1 MSVPLLLDIDEARS
15 DNASLKLE
23 TMDRTCVVILA
34 GAVTLDIFMLG
45 LDEELVE
52 TFNVAG
58 VPPEDED
65 AMSRAR
71 RITGSTLY
79 G

>member
-1 MSVPLLLDIDEARS
+1 MSVPLLLPIDEARS

-23 TMDRTCVVILA
+23 TIDRTCVVILA
-34 GAVTLDIFMLG
+34 GAVTLDTFMLG

-52 TFNVAG
+52 IVNVAG

-65 AMSRAR
+65 AMTRAR
-71 RITGSTLY
+71 
-79 G
+79 

>member
-1 MSVPLLLDIDEARS
+1 
-15 DNASLKLE
+15 
-23 TMDRTCVVILA
+23 MDRTCVVILA
-34 GAVTLDIFMLG
+34 GAATLDTFMLG

-52 TFNVAG
+52 TVNVAG

>member
-34 GAVTLDIFMLG
+34 GAATLDTFMLG

-52 TFNVAG
+52 TVNVAG

-65 AMSRAR
+65 AIGAR
-71 RITGSTLY
+71 EGI
-79 G
+79 